1 MEKFIMTNLTKE
13 EFQLLIIEA
22 VKKVNEDNSK
32 KVGNTTDE
40 FLSQREAAKFL
51 RISLPTIIRWKNNK
65 KIPFYQEGRKVLFN
79 KSELL
84 HVLQKNESLLK

>member
-22 VKKVNEDNSK
+22 VKKVNDDCSK
-32 KVGNTTDE
+32 KVGNTSDK

-51 RISLPTIIRWKNNK
+51 RISLPTIVRWKNAK

-84 HVLQKNESLLK
+84 HVLKKNESLLR